1 MAQRLTVLKL
11 SLRTDYD
18 PKTKLDTKRCGE
30 HTYPI
35 LSYRIEQLGNSVSVV
50 YQFKDGQ
57 AMRYNDLESV
67 EAAKQWAQNYHN
79 KYGASHE

>member
-1 MAQRLTVLKL
+1 MTQKL
-11 SLRTDYD
+11 NWTTNDVANTST
-18 PKTKLDTKRCGE
+18 
-30 HTYPI
+30 
-35 LSYRIEQLGNSVSVV
+35 LSYRIEQLGNSVSVI

-57 AMRYNDLESV
+57 AMRYNDLDSV